1 MIKNSWIILCL
12 LLVQIGKSQS
22 WNLTLNNV
30 TGSPNFG
37 TSSNHPI
44 NFFTNGTQKMSLGQ
58 GGLLKI
64 NSLAGTGSRFI
75 QTDATGN
82 LVAWT
87 GSGLNAG
94 KILFGDGAWKDYP
107 FSYDAG
113 KVVLVNGATKL
124 GIGVLT
130 PAVALDVNG
139 DVNTSGSV
147 KSSGGFMF
155 NSTDGFTYNSTNNF
169 YTIGKLSGVAL
180 PAWSWCGNVNS
191 ISNWLMNG
199 QGGFIS
205 AQDYQLAGS
214 TAATNVKASMSMFIR
229 PSDGSGY
236 IDVDGKDNNNQF
248 NTSLYINYFCGR
260 NTNIN
265 TGTNGGIVYIGT
277 GSTTA
282 KLVAG
287 DFVSMRKHLEIG
299 DPTTGIINATSNS
312 ALDINVNSGKGL
324 KFKTTTN
331 TIPLIYA
338 ENNGINVFELL
349 GNGQMSILNSTGS
362 VFKVLD
368 DGQTEINTTNSDAIV
383 VKDANLF
390 NNIALKIHSSGTAE
404 FSTAGS
410 DAILVSQI
418 SGGSINFKVR
428 STGLTEITSSNAD
441 ALIIKNGSAG
451 SVNFNIKSDG
461 KTFIGSNVGIGIQPS
476 STSFLNISAGA
487 NTSNADLILVGSNNY
502 PNALKIDYKGVAL
515 FNVTGTSGS
524 LFKIKNQGIDLFA
537 VRYDGVAFAREVV
550 VTLSSFPDYVFA
562 NDYKLISLKEVKKYI
577 NLNNK
582 LPHMPSAKEVNEN
595 GASLGEIQKITVEK
609 VEELFLYVI
618 QLEEKIEILNNKLK
632 DFENAK

>member
-12 LLVQIGKSQS
+12 LLVQIGNSQS
-22 WNLTLNNV
+22 WNLTLNNI
-30 TGSPNFG
+30 TGNPNFG

-82 LVAWT
+82 LIAWT

-107 FSYDAG
+107 FNYDAG
-113 KVVLVNGATKL
+113 KVTLSNGATKL
-124 GIGVLT
+124 GINVVS
-130 PAVALDVNG
+130 PVVELDVNG
-139 DVNTSGSV
+139 AINATGVIKAPSGFLFS
-147 KSSGGFMF
+147 
-155 NSTDGFTYNSTNNF
+155 STDGFTFDQASGNF
-169 YTIGKLSGVAL
+169 LIGKVGSGSPAINNCSSL
-180 PAWSWCGNVNS
+180 PNIAGS
-191 ISNWLMNG
+191 IFNG
-199 QGGFIS
+199 QGGFITG
-205 AQDYQLAGS
+205 QDYMMVGS
-214 TAATNVKASMSMFIR
+214 TAATNVKAALRMFVL
-229 PSDGSGY
+229 PSNGSGY
-236 IDVDGKDNNNQF
+236 IDLDGRS
-248 NTSLYINYFCGR
+248 NTSFDDNVLYLNYYCGR
-260 NTNIN
+260 NTAIN
-265 TGTNGGIVYIGT
+265 TGSNGGIVYIGT
-277 GSTTA
+277 GSATA
-282 KLVAG
+282 KLIAG
-287 DFVSMRKHLEIG
+287 EFVSMKKHVEIG

-312 ALDINVNSGKGL
+312 ALDININSGKGL
-324 KFKTTTN
+324 KFKTTTS
-331 TIPLIYA
+331 TIPLIFA
-338 ENNGINVFELL
+338 ENTGNNVYA
-349 GNGQMSILNSTGS
+349 
-362 VFKVLD
+362 VFG
-368 DGQTEINTTNSDAIV
+368 DGQTEINTTNPDAIV
-383 VKDANLF
+383 VKDGNLF

-410 DAILVSQI
+410 DAILVSQT

-428 STGLTEITSSNAD
+428 STGLTEITSSIAD
-441 ALIIKNGSAG
+441 ALIIKNGSGG
-451 SVNFNIKSDG
+451 SINFNIKSDG
-461 KTFIGSNVGIGIQPS
+461 KTFIGSNVGIGVQPS

-487 NTSNADLILVGSNNY
+487 NTSNADLIVVGSNNY